1 MRKFTTTLG
10 LAAAL
15 IAGAVSVVTI
25 APLTPTVDGKSQI
38 NGCADTDGPHGA
50 LALAD
55 SGALESAEPQ
65 QRNCPQTRPGEGSI
79 ASI

>member
-25 APLTPTVDGKSQI
+25 APLTPTVDGNPQLI
-38 NGCADTDGPHGA
+38 GCADTDS
-50 LALAD
+50 D
-55 SGALESAEPQ
+55 ALESADSQ
-65 QRNCPQTRPGEGSI
+65 QRNCQQTRPGEGSI

>member
-25 APLTPTVDGKSQI
+25 APFTPTVDGKTQFI
-38 NGCADTDGPHGA
+38 DCADGDRPHSA
-50 LALAD
+50 LAFAD
-55 SGALESAEPQ
+55 SGALDSADPK
-65 QRNCPQTRPGEGSI
+65 QRNCQETRTGEGSI